1 MDIADLSH
9 IHYAGYRGYNGYNGL
24 EWNMV
29 NDGLIMDRYGYAYTI
44 LHDMMDNN
52 MVKNGLILGQQWVNN
67 GFAMD
72 YITIA

>member
-1 MDIADLSH
+1 
-9 IHYAGYRGYNGYNGL
+9 
-24 EWNMV
+24 MV

-72 YITIA
+72 